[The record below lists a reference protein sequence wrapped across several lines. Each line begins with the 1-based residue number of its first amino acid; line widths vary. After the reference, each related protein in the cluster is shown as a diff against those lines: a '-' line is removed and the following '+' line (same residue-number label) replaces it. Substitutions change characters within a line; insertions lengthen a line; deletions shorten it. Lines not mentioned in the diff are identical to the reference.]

1 MERKHNSTNQNKSK
15 NTPTW
20 QNQQKKHAAKSAT
33 TATSHRYYLSR
44 SPCRKMAMDCGTLE
58 LHDASEGVR
67 ENFRGMGRMW
77 YLKRR
82 TPTTFACVCVCVSIF
97 FCLFVSDGRCLMVI
111 ESIFF
116 WNHHKSPS
124 SFFLLNM
131 LSGSFNVEPG
141 STSFLQRIER
151 HDIADRHQNKW
162 LFQTA
167 SLFCI
172 YIFSFVI
179 WICRFSSQIHYGA
192 IAGHCWYPVSS
203 SSVCSKGGWSLE
215 QILALPGRWAVL
227 CHCTLPWEN
236 KMDMDG
242 YAWKWRDLDTSN
254 HWFVQRTALGL
265 CGSIHVW
272 GHGFPS
278 SFNSLV
284 VSYAARGRR
293 RIERPHH
300 LKMMRVMFLA
310 FRKKPFTIYVGLV
323 SWYGVYVGL

>member
-1 MERKHNSTNQNKSK
+1 MQQRQ
-15 NTPTW
+15 
-20 QNQQKKHAAKSAT
+20 QQQKQQLRQPHTGT
-33 TATSHRYYLSR
+33 TYRGRRAEKWQWTVELLNSMMHQRVSEKTS
-44 SPCRKMAMDCGTLE
+44 GE
-58 LHDASEGVR
+58 WEGCVIWR
-67 ENFRGMGRMW
+67 EGLLQRLR
-77 YLKRR
+77 
-82 TPTTFACVCVCVSIF
+82 VCVCVSIF

-111 ESIFF
+111 ESILFLKPSQVSLLIFSPQYVEWFF
-116 WNHHKSPS
+116 QCWARKHLILAANRKTWYRRS
-124 SFFLLNM
+124 SSKQVTLSDSFIVFFN
-131 LSGSFNVEPG
+131 
-141 STSFLQRIER
+141 
-151 HDIADRHQNKW
+151 
-162 LFQTA
+162 LFV
-167 SLFCI
+167 LH
-172 YIFSFVI
+172 IFSFVI
-179 WICRFSSQIHYGA
+179 WICRFSSQIHCGA

-254 HWFVQRTALGL
+254 HWFVQRTALAL

-310 FRKKPFTIYVGLV
+310 FRKKPSKIYVGLV
-323 SWYGVYVGL
+323 SWCGVYVGL